1 VDIYGRDSPAS
12 PLAVVPIKDPFCIV
26 LTFFFPIL
34 VYIIMLKFGNKN
46 KNNQR
51 RVSIQDP
58 SEGTPL
64 IISGGTEEEEG
75 GGVTRGT
82 AEAATAAA
90 TTGNEYDDD
99 DDSNNS
105 EDPNYLPLGEV
116 MFEGLKDN
124 ERRESI
130 AADKLSMRL
139 LEIDDDDSETEEM
152 ILRESLLSLDQDL
165 PTLSPSRRPSSP
177 RLSSTRMSLRSGRPM
192 SIEEVEEA
200 TRKAA
205 VERLCTIIGI
215 SVVALLAI
223 GVALYIGVEFIGPPN
238 MPVGP
243 YELVERQVMP
253 FVFLLFIYLFGW
265 WGGIFVPTDTLLT
278 KTPFRCMLFL
288 LRLISSLLFCR
299 REPNFFDFIPFTKD
313 RIQLDRMDIS
323 IMCHRH
329 RP

>member
-1 VDIYGRDSPAS
+1 
-12 PLAVVPIKDPFCIV
+12 
-26 LTFFFPIL
+26 
-34 VYIIMLKFGNKN
+34 MLKFGNKN

-64 IISGGTEEEEG
+64 IISGGTEEEEV
-75 GGVTRGT
+75 GVAR
-82 AEAATAAA
+82 ETAAVA
-90 TTGNEYDDD
+90 AAAATGNEYDD

-105 EDPNYLPLGEV
+105 EDPNYHPLGEV

-152 ILRESLLSLDQDL
+152 ILRESLLSMNQDL
-165 PTLSPSRRPSSP
+165 LTLSPSRRPSSSSSP
-177 RLSSTRMSLRSGRPM
+177 RLSTRMSLRTTGGRPPM
-192 SIEEVEEA
+192 SVEEMEEA

-205 VERLCTIIGI
+205 LERLCTIIGI
-215 SVVALLAI
+215 SVLALLAI

-253 FVFLLFIYLFGW
+253 FVFYCLVVWVVGDI
-265 WGGIFVPTDTLLT
+265 IVPTDTLFT
-278 KTPFRCMLFL
+278 QTSFCCMLFL

-299 REPNFFDFIPFTKD
+299 REPNFSDFTPFTKD

-329 RP
+329 RLWPWELPM